1 MSYATILLSGS
12 LAQRFGR
19 SHSYHLDS
27 GTAKE
32 AFSALKNTLEG
43 FEQFIKEQSKRG
55 IRYAIFRNRENVGE
69 DDLTLRGRMKLGS
82 CLSFKEAKKL
92 EF

>member
-32 AFSALKNTLEG
+32 AFSALKNTL
-43 FEQFIKEQSKRG
+43 
-55 IRYAIFRNRENVGE
+55 
-69 DDLTLRGRMKLGS
+69 
-82 CLSFKEAKKL
+82 
-92 EF
+92 